1 MQEHETTE
9 CQDIMTYITGECS
22 EFERAA
28 FERHLRTCTACREE
42 VREMRIIWD
51 ALPYEMEELEA
62 PPDLKAEVMQVIYS
76 QPMKELKVQSEREAR
91 VQINPQPKRQLL
103 FPWKYS
109 WVAAIIVG
117 LIIGALW
124 NGTLSK
130 KQTNLVVAPLNQPV
144 EVIRSFD
151 LRSADN
157 ANPSASGTAWLV
169 HQGSTNNV
177 VVNLK
182 GLKKTH
188 GDWTYQVWL
197 IRKDS
202 NKRYNCGTLNVDDKG
217 DGVLTYYINPK
228 FSSFDAV
235 GVTLEADPNGD
246 QPRGIK
252 VLGS

>member
-1 MQEHETTE
+1 
-9 CQDIMTYITGECS
+9 
-22 EFERAA
+22 
-28 FERHLRTCTACREE
+28 
-42 VREMRIIWD
+42 
-51 ALPYEMEELEA
+51 
-62 PPDLKAEVMQVIYS
+62 VMQAIYA
-76 QPMKELKVQSEREAR
+76 QPLTELKIQSEREAGA
-91 VQINPQPKRQLL
+91 QTNPQPKRILL

-124 NGTLSK
+124 NGTLSTK
-130 KQTNLVVAPLNQPV
+130 PAKLAVAPLNQPV

-151 LRSADN
+151 LKSADA
-157 ANPSASGTAWLV
+157 ANPSATGTAWLV
-169 HQGSTNNV
+169 QQGSTNNV

-182 GLKKTH
+182 GLKKTQ

-217 DGVLTYYINPK
+217 EGVLTYYINPK
-228 FSSFDAV
+228 YIGFDAV

-246 QPRGIK
+246 QPRGK
-252 VLGS
+252 KMLGS

>member
-1 MQEHETTE
+1 MQEHETKE
-9 CQDIMTYITGECS
+9 CQDIMSYITGECS

-42 VREMRIIWD
+42 VRELRIIWE
-51 ALPYEMEELEA
+51 ALPYEMEELDA
-62 PPDLKAEVMQVIYS
+62 PFDLKDEVLQAVYAH
-76 QPMKELKVQSEREAR
+76 PMPNLNTQSNSDAAP
-91 VQINPQPKRQLL
+91 QTKSQPKRVLL
-103 FPWKYS
+103 FTWRYN
-109 WVAAIIVG
+109 WIAAIIVG
-117 LIIGALW
+117 VVIGALW

-130 KQTNLVVAPLNQPV
+130 KPAAVAILPLNQPV

-151 LRSADN
+151 LKSADN
-157 ANPSASGTAWLV
+157 ANPSASGTAWV
-169 HQGSTNNV
+169 VKQGSTNNV

-182 GLKKTH
+182 GLKKTN

-202 NKRYNCGTLNVDDKG
+202 NKRFNCGTLNVDDKG

-228 FSSFDAV
+228 YAGFDAV

-246 QPRGIK
+246 QPRGKK